1 MDQKLLDTKWRP
13 LKRPARR
20 ARPASLGS
28 MTLTSAAPSWTRVE
42 GGALRR
48 VQKRK
53 EGGLS
58 NDTSLGCQ
66 GLQATGHL
74 SRKPSRTKRDRLS
87 RSIHTH
93 TQAYTHTHC
102 LAKLLLAP
110 AGTPMGFSPSPECA
124 WPQRHP
130 RILSFSL
137 QTPSASQ
144 LPPPSFWSASPPPS
158 QVRKP
163 LRCRAVVGTGLGRW
177 GEGRGEA

>member
-13 LKRPARR
+13 LKHPARR

-28 MTLTSAAPSWTRVE
+28 MTLTLAAPSWTRVE

-124 WPQRHP
+124 WPQTPQDPQLLPTDPQRLP
-130 RILSFSL
+130 VASTLFLISL
-137 QTPSASQ
+137 PASTSGAQ
-144 LPPPSFWSASPPPS
+144 AAKMPCSGGN
-158 QVRKP
+158 
-163 LRCRAVVGTGLGRW
+163 RAGSVGRRQG
-177 GEGRGEA
+177 